1 MANTFNPFLRS
12 IIAGN
17 PVVYHA
23 TILVHSLTFITE
35 IPVQKICFTF
45 TLISGKETSKHLH
58 KLCTGNAIGL
68 DIPARFIKMVQHR
81 LQLQS
86 PISSIFLYILALFRM
101 IIKPL
106 EFYHF
111 TKKMTLIRV
120 SIAQYKKSE
129 NYGL

>member
-1 MANTFNPFLRS
+1 MVISEWDITYQLKKTSHQKTLLNVCILINNGQYIWQINMQINRITLGGKHFQPFLRS

-68 DIPARFIKMVQHR
+68 DIPARFNKMVQPR
-81 LQLQS
+81 L
-86 PISSIFLYILALFRM
+86 
-101 IIKPL
+101 
-106 EFYHF
+106 
-111 TKKMTLIRV
+111 
-120 SIAQYKKSE
+120 
-129 NYGL
+129 